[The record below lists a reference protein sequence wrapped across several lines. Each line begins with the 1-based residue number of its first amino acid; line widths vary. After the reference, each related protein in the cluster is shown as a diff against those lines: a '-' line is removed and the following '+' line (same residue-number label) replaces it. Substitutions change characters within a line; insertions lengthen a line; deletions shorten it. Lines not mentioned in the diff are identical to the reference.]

1 MPTYTS
7 VRDPRSIV
15 TPEAFQVAEELLG
28 MPLATPRR
36 RFAAVVVDLA
46 VIGVLTLITSSFALI
61 LGAVVAAVFI
71 RLSIKQAPV
80 EGSAFHRAM
89 RFSLGCLGLFIGG
102 VTALIW
108 LAVGSGVD
116 LEFSDGDA
124 PPSVVTESGEGSVG
138 LRDLAGFLGGSVGL
152 LTAETRDEAREA
164 MVVVV
169 RRGRAVAS
177 SDTDIRG
184 SILEMVPD
192 ERSWAEDAPA
202 MLDSILALEGAA
214 PAEPPPDAAEADP
227 EAADPAEPASEVST
241 PALLE
246 EYAVLLRR
254 QDVAD
259 AARLDELRLLL
270 LEQVAAD
277 TLTVLE
283 NEVTQLQDIAE
294 ARLGSVEDL
303 QQALE
308 EAEEGGGAF
317 GWLRSFV
324 DELGFGFGWAS
335 LYMTVLLS
343 WWKGQTVGK
352 KLLGIRVVRLDGQ
365 PLTWWVAFERAGGYA
380 AGFATGLLGFA
391 QVWWDANRQAI
402 HDRIV
407 GTVVLREGAARVD
420 DWESAL

>member
-1 MPTYTS
+1 MPTYTT

-46 VIGVLTLITSSFALI
+46 VIGVLTLVTSSFALI
-61 LGAVVAAVFI
+61 LGAVVAAAFI

>member
-1 MPTYTS
+1 MPTYTT

-15 TPEAFQVAEELLG
+15 TPEAFQVGEELLG

-36 RFAAVVVDLA
+36 RFAALMVDLA
-46 VIGVLTLITSSFALI
+46 VIGVLTLVTSSFALV

-108 LAVGSGVD
+108 AVVGFGVD
-116 LEFSDGDA
+116 VDLPDAGA
-124 PPSVVTESGEGSVG
+124 PPAVVTESGDGPAG

-152 LTAETRDEAREA
+152 LTAETRDEARDA
-164 MVVVV
+164 MAVVV
-169 RRGRAVAS
+169 RRGRAVGS
-177 SDTDIRG
+177 SDADIRA

-192 ERSWAEDAPA
+192 ERGWSEDARA
-202 MLDSILALEGAA
+202 LVDSILALGDPVPSEVA
-214 PAEPPPDAAEADP
+214 ADP
-227 EAADPAEPASEVST
+227 EASDPAEPTSELST

-259 AARLDELRLLL
+259 APRLDELRLLL
-270 LEQVAAD
+270 LDEVAAD

-283 NEVTQLQDIAE
+283 NEVTQLEDIAE

-303 QQALE
+303 QNALQ

-317 GWLRSFV
+317 EGLRSFV

-352 KLLGIRVVRLDGQ
+352 KLLGIRVVRLDGE
-365 PLTWWVAFERAGGYA
+365 PLTWWIAFERAGGYA

>member
-108 LAVGSGVD
+108 LVVGFGVD

-169 RRGRAVAS
+169 RRGRAVSS
-177 SDTDIRG
+177 SDADIRG

-202 MLDSILALEGAA
+202 MLDSILALESAA

-227 EAADPAEPASEVST
+227 EAADPAEPASEAST

-270 LEQVAAD
+270 LDQVAAD

-303 QQALE
+303 RQALE

-317 GWLRSFV
+317 SWLRSFV

>member
-1 MPTYTS
+1 

-108 LAVGSGVD
+108 LVVGFGVD

-169 RRGRAVAS
+169 RRGRAVSS
-177 SDTDIRG
+177 SDADIRG

-202 MLDSILALEGAA
+202 MLDSILALESAA

-227 EAADPAEPASEVST
+227 EAADPAEPASEAST

-270 LEQVAAD
+270 LDQVAAD